1 MGPRGGRVVSDQ
13 AFLQKHDRFEYCCPH
28 AADHN
33 NQTGVKR
40 HRLWWVFL
48 EVCSNVKTAETVS
61 VGTSSCCAA
70 LVMIF
75 WVVFFSGLKSKI
87 RYSGF
92 SYSPKT
98 YCTRPTGPSNFTIG
112 MNVCVNGGLSLLY
125 TWPCERLALSP
136 SPMTSGLASS
146 SSLPLPLLSDS
157 ENNEWMKLMLH

>member
-92 SYSPKT
+92 SYSPKS
-98 YCTRPTGPSNFTIG
+98 YCTTGQLDPLTSMCEWWFVSTVYMTMWEAGTVTKPNDFWASLQLIPAPPTPQW
-112 MNVCVNGGLSLLY
+112 L
-125 TWPCERLALSP
+125 W
-136 SPMTSGLASS
+136 
-146 SSLPLPLLSDS
+146 
-157 ENNEWMKLMLH
+157 K